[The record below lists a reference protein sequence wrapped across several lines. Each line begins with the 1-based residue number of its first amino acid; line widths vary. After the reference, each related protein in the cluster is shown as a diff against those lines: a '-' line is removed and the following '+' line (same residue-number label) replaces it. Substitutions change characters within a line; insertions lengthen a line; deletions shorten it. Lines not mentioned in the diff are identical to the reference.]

1 VLTLSTL
8 INAFVDMP
16 TVTNG
21 AALIRYVRLHP
32 AEVRYVAP
40 RYAHTVDRAGRF
52 AARAS
57 VARARRTFDLAT
69 DSRIARR
76 ATRAEPPR
84 C

>member
-1 VLTLSTL
+1 MLSLSTL
-8 INAFVDMP
+8 ITAFVDMP

-40 RYAHTVDRAGRF
+40 RHAHTVDRAGRY

-57 VARARRTFDLAT
+57 VARAPATFDIAA
-69 DSRIARR
+69 DPRIAHR
-76 ATRAEPPR
+76 ATRTESPR

>member
-1 VLTLSTL
+1 MLTLSTL
-8 INAFVDMP
+8 ITAFVDTP

-40 RYAHTVDRAGRF
+40 RHAHTVERAGRY

-57 VARARRTFDLAT
+57 VAGVSAT
-69 DSRIARR
+69 VDIAANPQIARR
-76 ATRAEPPR
+76 ITGTESPR

>member
-1 VLTLSTL
+1 MLTLSTL
-8 INAFVDMP
+8 ITAFVESP

-40 RYAHTVDRAGRF
+40 RHAHTVERAGRY
-52 AARAS
+52 AARGS
-57 VARARRTFDLAT
+57 VPSVRAALDIAADPQIGGRITRTES
-69 DSRIARR
+69 SR
-76 ATRAEPPR
+76 